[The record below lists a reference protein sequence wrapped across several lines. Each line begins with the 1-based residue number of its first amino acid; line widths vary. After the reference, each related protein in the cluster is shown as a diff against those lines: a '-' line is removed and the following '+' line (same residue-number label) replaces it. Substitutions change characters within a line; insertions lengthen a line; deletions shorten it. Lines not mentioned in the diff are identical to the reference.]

1 MNIEKQ
7 KKFGRNYHPNKF
19 GTNYNHCSDKMCNID
34 ALGVQ
39 QTKWNNLFHDIHG
52 NHQKLY
58 CHLTTGEDVLLKC
71 EYSENSVLIA
81 VHEPHRFKGIG
92 ERAPHLVEPVLTA
105 IRTVYPDAEVVG
117 EERFIRVVF
126 KKEED

>member
-1 MNIEKQ
+1 M
-7 KKFGRNYHPNKF
+7 KKEFGRHYAANKF

-39 QTKWNNLFHDIHG
+39 QTKWNNLFHDQHG

-71 EYSENSVLIA
+71 EYSEDSALIA
-81 VHEPHRFKGIG
+81 VHEPCRFKGIG
-92 ERAPHLVEPVLTA
+92 DRAPHLIKPVLTA

-117 EERFIRVVF
+117 EEKFIRVVF
-126 KKEED
+126 REEED